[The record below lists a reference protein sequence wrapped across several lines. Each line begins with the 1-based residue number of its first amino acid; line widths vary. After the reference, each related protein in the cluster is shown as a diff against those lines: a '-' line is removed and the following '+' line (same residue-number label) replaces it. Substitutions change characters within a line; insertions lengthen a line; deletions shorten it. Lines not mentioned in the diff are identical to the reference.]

1 MSKTIIIAEAGVN
14 HNGSIEI
21 AKKLIDVAANA
32 KADYVKF
39 QTFKTENVVSKFAK
53 KAKYQIKNLKSKNDF
68 QYEMIKSFELNYNNF
83 NELVKYCN
91 KKKIKFLSTAF
102 DLESLDYLFEIGIDL
117 FKIPS
122 GEITNY
128 QYLKKI
134 ASFNKPVIL
143 STGMSTINEI
153 ESALNIL
160 YSGKLKKENITILH
174 CNTDYPTKLTD
185 VNLRAMLDLEK
196 KFNTKVGY
204 SDHTL
209 GITVPLAAVSL
220 GAKIIEKHFT
230 IDRNMVGPDHAA
242 SLEPKE
248 LTEMINLIRDVEVAC
263 SWSGIK
269 IPSKSESKNKEIARR
284 SIFLKKNAFKG
295 DIIDDEMLIALRPGD
310 GISPMEIPKIL
321 GKKIKIDLKALTKL
335 DYKHFI

>member
-1 MSKTIIIAEAGVN
+1 MNKTIIIAEAGVN

-21 AKKLIDVAANA
+21 AKKLIDVAAHA

-53 KAKYQIKNLKSKNDF
+53 KANYQIKNLNSKDEF
-68 QYEMIKSFELNYNNF
+68 QYEMIKSFELNYNDF
-83 NELVKYCN
+83 NELIKYSK

-134 ASFNKPVIL
+134 ASFNKSVIL

-160 YSGKLKKENITILH
+160 CSEKLKKENITILH
-174 CNTDYPTKLTD
+174 CNTDYPTKLSD
-185 VNLRAMLDLEK
+185 VNLRAMLDIEK
-196 KFNTKVGY
+196 KFNTKIGY

-220 GAKIIEKHFT
+220 GARIIEKHFT
-230 IDRNMVGPDHAA
+230 IDRGMVGPDHAA

-248 LTEMINLIRDVEVAC
+248 LIEMINAIRDVEVAC
-263 SWSGIK
+263 SGSGIK
-269 IPSKSESKNKEIARR
+269 TPSKNESKNKEIARR
-284 SIFLKKNAFKG
+284 SVFLKKNVYEG
-295 DIIDDEMLIALRPGD
+295 DIINEKMLIALRPGD

-321 GKKIKIDLKALTKL
+321 GKKIKNDLKSLTKL